1 MGIGTIRRHR
11 AIVEPPQGPVDH
23 RTREAILEDELR
35 QERFKNAELQQK
47 LDAALA
53 GQASPPLS
61 ADPPPAPPAGPLD
74 ASTAADAN
82 AAPGA
87 DGPETP
93 ASDADGAEPKAAKRS
108 RAKLT

>member
-1 MGIGTIRRHR
+1 MGIGTLRRHR
-11 AIVEPPQGPVDH
+11 AILDAPQGPVDN

-53 GQASPPLS
+53 AQASPPPA
-61 ADPPPAPPAGPLD
+61 ADSPAEPRD
-74 ASTAADAN
+74 TSMAADAP
-82 AAPGA
+82 AAPA
-87 DGPETP
+87 SEGPENP
-93 ASDADGAEPKAAKRS
+93 PSDADGAEPKAAKRS